1 MDTDWKASF
10 VSVVRSSETF
20 SFHGFEENCV
30 GSKAV
35 VAEDEREERSR
46 ESENQ
51 LLLEALVHEEK
62 EWERFRRKTKSRE
75 SMRLISL

>member
-75 SMRLISL
+75 SYLFC